1 MPEVSNKYR
10 GTIEYHLAFSKLIA
24 AARYRGTVTYQ
35 ELAMVLGLP
44 LVGAYMGAETGHLL
58 GEISEDEVRA
68 GRPMLSA
75 VAVNVQGRP
84 GPGFYSLAKLLGK
97 LAEGADEPA
106 FWREELESVHRT
118 WAERLDRYASRES
131 RDA

>member
-1 MPEVSNKYR
+1 MPEVNDKYR
-10 GTIEYHLAFSKLIA
+10 GTIEYHLAFSKLIT
-24 AARYRGTVTYQ
+24 AARCRGTVTYQ

-58 GEISEDEVRA
+58 GEISEDEVLA

-75 VAVNVQGRP
+75 VAVNVQGHP
-84 GPGFYSLAKLLGK
+84 GPGFFALAKQLGK
-97 LAEGADEPA
+97 LSEDGDESA
-106 FWREELESVHRT
+106 FWREELKSAHRT
-118 WAERLDRYASRES
+118 WAERLDRYAHPG